1 MTLKRR
7 SDATTTGRRHV
18 TWPSRLSAET
28 RQEEQNHLLILGT
41 AAAVQGKLF
50 ATKEGLSGMRG
61 AARFAEDTAVLKLGV
76 REHGGLKE

>member
-1 MTLKRR
+1 MGGFFTYIRDCYLLFTPG
-7 SDATTTGRRHV
+7 STATAV
-18 TWPSRLSAET
+18 V
-28 RQEEQNHLLILGT
+28 
-41 AAAVQGKLF
+41 AVQGKLF

>member
-1 MTLKRR
+1 MEINEKK
-7 SDATTTGRRHV
+7 TTNLFTPGS
-18 TWPSRLSAET
+18 TT
-28 RQEEQNHLLILGT
+28 T

-76 REHGGLKE
+76 REHGRLKGSKGYGMQAQEDQKCADRVLP